1 MSREWL
7 ALFRLPRHSHLT
19 HAYGRI
25 GSCKNAGCRRAYEG
39 GRSVPF
45 LSPPRLR
52 LANPGTC
59 YKLQPMVE
67 ASALPLLLMA

>member
-39 GRSVPF
+39 G
-45 LSPPRLR
+45 
-52 LANPGTC
+52 
-59 YKLQPMVE
+59 PMKE
-67 ASALPLLLMA
+67 GL